1 MVSAA
6 GMVLGRSIAAI
17 AGGKLMCLCRT
28 CRSKQMSQQICF
40 LICLLQRV
48 LKTHEQAF
56 HTYRTGTPAGKEP
69 GRGCLHLG
77 ELNYLHH
84 LLQII

>member
-1 MVSAA
+1 
-6 GMVLGRSIAAI
+6 
-17 AGGKLMCLCRT
+17 
-28 CRSKQMSQQICF
+28 MSQQICF

-77 ELNYLHH
+77 ELNNLHH